1 MILSPVLTS
10 MQLPVHVSGL
20 AYLFLKFF
28 GGSKPVPLRNV
39 ICSSIYVRH
48 CFGKDG
54 PVLFR
59 ALRNDTELTDVIRMH
74 PGQGYASML
83 GADKTVCPCQR
94 ITAGQMANS
103 NLSS

>member
-1 MILSPVLTS
+1 MILSPVLTN

-28 GGSKPVPLRNV
+28 GGSKPMPLRNV
-39 ICSSIYVRH
+39 IGSSIYVRH

-59 ALRNDTELTDVIRMH
+59 SIEKRYRAHRCHQNTPWT
-74 PGQGYASML
+74 G
-83 GADKTVCPCQR
+83 VC
-94 ITAGQMANS
+94 
-103 NLSS
+103 